1 MAIPDNDTFSLQD
14 VADYEDFV
22 KQNPN
27 DLIACFSAANANGN
41 LFDPNYEGNKDQ
53 LYNFRNYDGPWVGR
67 LWRIATWTTRTSSD
81 SWYSDSFTVS
91 SDLVGHDVKVVW
103 KYTSGSTWSSDFQI
117 GGNLTLFGTTFD
129 LDTYSTPAFQT
140 TRTDTASYSS
150 ATFYDIIT
158 GTTPMRFNKRSTSG
172 TPSDGTG
179 LVPPPYTGGDSTYYY
194 AEASAGNPSGNPGKV
209 FWLRSPTISVT
220 ANNLDFNY
228 WVGFKGAAMPPGYS
242 VYVEVIT

>member
-1 MAIPDNDTFSLQD
+1 MAIPDTNTFSLQN
-14 VADYEDFV
+14 VANYQDFQ
-22 KQNPN
+22 KENPN
-27 DLIACFSAANANGN
+27 DLIACFSAAAANGN
-41 LFDPNYEGNKDQ
+41 LFDPNYEGDRDE
-53 LYNFRNYDGPWVGR
+53 LYNFRNYNGPWVGR
-67 LWRIATWTTRTSSD
+67 LWRIITTNTNSSD
-81 SWYSDSFTVS
+81 SWNSRNLTVS

-129 LDTYSTPAFQT
+129 LDTYSGTAFQT

-150 ATFYDIIT
+150 ATFYDIIL

-172 TPSDGTG
+172 TPSSGTG
-179 LVPPPYTGGDSTYYY
+179 LIPPPYTGGDNTYYY

-220 ANNLDFNY
+220 ANNLYISY
-228 WVGFKGAAMPPGYS
+228 WDGFKGAAMPSGYS

>member
-1 MAIPDNDTFSLQD
+1 MAIPDTNTFSLQD
-14 VADYEDFV
+14 VADYEDFQ
-22 KQNPN
+22 KENPN
-27 DLIACFSAANANGN
+27 DLIACFSAANINGN
-41 LFDPNYEGNKDQ
+41 LFDPNYEGDRDE

-67 LWRIATWTTRTSSD
+67 LWGIVNVNKVSSNIW
-81 SWYSDSFTVS
+81 SESIQSVP

-129 LDTYSTPAFQT
+129 LDTYSGSAFQT

-158 GTTPMRFNKRSTSG
+158 GATPMRFNKRSTSG
-172 TPSDGTG
+172 TPSSGTG
-179 LVPPPYTGGDSTYYY
+179 LTPPPYTGGDSTYYY
-194 AEASAGNPSGNPGKV
+194 AEASAGNPSGNPGKD
-209 FWLRSPTISVT
+209 FWLRSPTVSVT
-220 ANNLDFNY
+220 ANNLDISY
-228 WVGFKGAAMPPGYS
+228 WVGFKGAAMGPGYS

>member
-1 MAIPDNDTFSLQD
+1 MAIPDTNTFSLQD
-14 VADYEDFV
+14 VADYQDFQ
-22 KQNPN
+22 KENPN
-27 DLIACFSAANANGN
+27 DLIACFSAANINGN
-41 LFDPNYEGNKDQ
+41 LFDPNYEGDRDE

-67 LWRIATWTTRTSSD
+67 LWGIVNVNKVSSNIW
-81 SWYSDSFTVS
+81 SESIQSVP

-129 LDTYSTPAFQT
+129 LDTYSGTAFQT

-150 ATFYDIIT
+150 ATFYDIIV

-172 TPSDGTG
+172 TPSSGTG
-179 LVPPPYTGGDSTYYY
+179 LTPPPYTGGDNTYYY
-194 AEASAGNPSGNPGKV
+194 AEASGGSPSGNPGKV

-220 ANNLDFNY
+220 ANNLDISY
-228 WVGFKGAAMPPGYS
+228 WVGFKGAAMGPGYS